1 MMPIPA
7 RRASWGVR
15 NWTVLPSRMISP
27 ESGWEAPA
35 RIFISVLLPAPF
47 SPMKACTSPGQ
58 MLRLTLLR
66 TRTPGKLLHIW
77 RTSRIGR
84 SLLLGPAF
92 ILVDIVFGNQV
103 DRDQGEFLRW
113 LLAID
118 NIVTNFD
125 RLTGH
130 RIGILRRARRNQTFF
145 IFERRH

>member
-7 RRASWGVR
+7 RRASCGVR
-15 NWTVLPSRMISP
+15 RWTGFPSRRISP
-27 ESGWEAPA
+27 ESAWYAPA

-84 SLLLGPAF
+84 ALLCPAF
-92 ILVDIVFGNQV
+92 VLVDIFFGDQV
-103 DRDQGEFLRW
+103 YRNQGECLIRLFPVQ
-113 LLAID
+113 D
-118 NIVTNFD
+118 IVPNLHGFA
-125 RLTGH
+125 GH
-130 RIGILRRARRNQTFF
+130 GVGILRRACRD
-145 IFERRH
+145 